1 MTMYNATTLNHD
13 SQAPLAPE
21 SSYKNLT
28 DGQTFSLALDQAYIN
43 SLTFRQDQGLG
54 QVKKDDSDQVQL
66 LSLNG
71 HNSLIGSSLLD
82 NTHHATHSIG
92 LNQGSPLPIW
102 SNSNPPSLLVSG
114 NNINPRN
121 NNAGFNAMYPRDVAN
136 ESVGLGTDN
145 SWTAILSSAAANSSG
160 NMMEPS
166 TDITGTLSEFSSDH
180 GGNVFTGY
188 QESREMEGQSKGWSL
203 DQNGADNFMFPPNM
217 YQSEPTPS
225 TTCGGVGI
233 DLSSVS
239 LKQEASIFSPPA
251 SFNNDVELDV
261 SMSDASIQLTSQS
274 PGSITSPNSSA
285 FSPTTG
291 STCSTLDC
299 STSTAPPKQAAYSA
313 PSYNVRRR
321 SQTSGLKGKPVA
333 SAGRLAQGRTRLPSG
348 APWADSI
355 TRSATTKA
363 SRRSRKCSDGSA
375 GIEVN
380 AHITTP
386 TGTPYMTIHK
396 MDPASR
402 AILDTILLQDRSGD
416 GRNAV
421 PYKLIMAKLSNIYQ
435 GSEETLRGHHRRLI
449 KPPHR
454 RIRKPIWEDNDIE
467 LLKLAV
473 RVCRKGAG
481 GRVKWTEVSHF
492 IQNNGGSYEFGVT
505 TCSRKWAEIKDQGT
519 CGDIE
524 LDIDANADGQHGV
537 EDDADIAYDGN
548 MDIDFKFKFNDAVQ
562 YSIDNDSDFESIL
575 SPE

>member
-1 MTMYNATTLNHD
+1 MEEASGPWFYC
-13 SQAPLAPE
+13 
-21 SSYKNLT
+21 SS
-28 DGQTFSLALDQAYIN
+28 DFEDQAYIN
-43 SLTFRQDQGLG
+43 SLTFRQDQGLD

-71 HNSLIGSSLLD
+71 RNNPVGSSLHD
-82 NTHHATHSIG
+82 NTNHVTHSIG
-92 LNQGSPLPIW
+92 LNQSSPLPIW
-102 SNSNPPSLLVSG
+102 SNSNTPSLLIGG
-114 NNINPRN
+114 NNINSRN
-121 NNAGFNAMYPRDVAN
+121 NNAYFDGMCPRDVAN
-136 ESVGLGTDN
+136 EPFGLGADN
-145 SWTAILSSAAANSSG
+145 SWAAILSTAAATSSG
-160 NMMEPS
+160 NIMGS
-166 TDITGTLSEFSSDH
+166 ARGVAGTLSEFNSDH

-188 QESREMEGQSKGWSL
+188 QESREIEGQNKGWAL
-203 DQNGADNFMFPPNM
+203 DQHETENFMFPPNM
-217 YQSEPTPS
+217 YQSVPTPS
-225 TTCGGVGI
+225 TTCGSAGI
-233 DLSSVS
+233 DLNGINGCSVS
-239 LKQEASIFSPPA
+239 LKQESPIFSPPA
-251 SFNNDVELDV
+251 SFNHDMELDL
-261 SMSDASIQLTSQS
+261 SMPDASIQLTSQS
-274 PGSITSPNSSA
+274 PGSITSPNSSG

-291 STCSTLDC
+291 STCSTIDC
-299 STSTAPPKQAAYSA
+299 PTRIA
-313 PSYNVRRR
+313 PSKQSVCSVPSYSVRRR
-321 SQTSGLKGKPVA
+321 SQTSGPKGKAVA
-333 SAGRLAQGRTRLPSG
+333 PASRSSRGRTRLPSG
-348 APWADSI
+348 APWADSV
-355 TRSATTKA
+355 TKSAASKT
-363 SRRSRKCSDGSA
+363 SRRSRKFSHGSA
-375 GIEVN
+375 GVEVD
-380 AHITTP
+380 AQLTTP

-454 RIRKPIWEDNDIE
+454 RIRKPIWEDNDTE

-524 LDIDANADGQHGV
+524 LDIDANADDDDDV
-537 EDDADIAYDGN
+537 EDDSNIAYNGDT
-548 MDIDFKFKFNDAVQ
+548 DIDFKFKFNDTMQ
-562 YSIDNDSDFESIL
+562 YGIDNDCDFGSII